1 MNIRVMLKLP
11 LMEMLLI
18 MIGNMIGN
26 TSMYARFVV
35 EKDTTNIHVMLQL
48 QLMEIRL
55 KNMMSVV
62 YVDGKDI

>member
-1 MNIRVMLKLP
+1 MVNIRVMLQLP

-18 MIGNMIGN
+18 IIGN
-26 TSMYARFVV
+26 TSMYARYVV

-62 YVDGKDI
+62 YVDGKDT